1 MNSGLEIRDWSHTDG
16 DKVGWSDVVRG
27 NVSEL
32 LARFSIDDRDEDTSR
47 WPEIQDMLG
56 TMRKQGLSQTAY
68 LRLCMY
74 LYFPLDEIHDR
85 PRILLIKAWRSQ
97 EEDHELAA
105 WLAYPQPED
114 NVLRAR
120 FLAPGG
126 SLTREEAMS
135 LS

>member
-1 MNSGLEIRDWSHTDG
+1 MKRELELLEISHAERVVWSKEIED
-16 DKVGWSDVVRG
+16 
-27 NVSEL
+27 
-32 LARFSIDDRDEDTSR
+32 RFSLLLDSFPIEKREENTSR

-56 TMRKQGLSQTAY
+56 TMRKQGLSQSAY